1 MATTRSAW
9 GIDIGNRALK
19 AVKLVR
25 EGDRLRVDD
34 VEVIEHEQI
43 LSSAGDNK
51 ESLIQSAL
59 ASFAQRHSTKGSI
72 VVTQ

>member
-1 MATTRSAW
+1 MAKPRVAW

-25 EGDRLRVDD
+25 DGDRLRVDD

-51 ESLIQSAL
+51 ESMVQAAL
-59 ASFAQRHSTKGSI
+59 ASFSQRHSTSR
-72 VVTQ
+72 VP